1 MLQASPI
8 AHIECEL
15 WHIDMTKHLR
25 GYLLVTLLA
34 CFSVG
39 YASAEQDKPL
49 QGPATVRI
57 VRKDAGFQ
65 LLVNGKSFYVKGAG
79 LEYGSQET
87 LARYGGNSFRTWQT
101 DNGQESGQAVLDRAY
116 VNGLMVTMGLQVA
129 AERGGFD
136 YNDPMAVAQQ
146 LDRIKREVLLYKN
159 HPALL
164 MWSIGNELNLGSRN
178 PKVWDAVNQISEMIH
193 NLDPNHPTMTPLAGL
208 NPELA
213 ELLKSRAGSLDLI
226 GIQLYGDIAN
236 LSTILRQS
244 AWNGPYIVTEWGPTG
259 HWEVTA
265 TEWGAP
271 IEADSSQKADL
282 LYTRYRKYI
291 LNDQSHCLGSYV
303 FLWGQ
308 KQERTPTWYG
318 MFLESGESTEA
329 VDIMST
335 LWSGAWP
342 SNRSPIISSFQINSR
357 HAIDNIKLEANQ
369 IYSAQIQATDIDQD
383 SLSFR
388 WIVMRESS
396 AKSVGGDYEDAPAII
411 IAEIKNLGHGRIQF
425 KAPTMTGNFRLFAY
439 VYDGK
444 GHAAH
449 ANLPFQVS
457 AIMQ

>member
-178 PKVWDAVNQISEMIH
+178 PKVWDAVN
-193 NLDPNHPTMTPLAGL
+193 
-208 NPELA
+208 
-213 ELLKSRAGSLDLI
+213 
-226 GIQLYGDIAN
+226 
-236 LSTILRQS
+236 
-244 AWNGPYIVTEWGPTG
+244 
-259 HWEVTA
+259 
-265 TEWGAP
+265 
-271 IEADSSQKADL
+271 
-282 LYTRYRKYI
+282 
-291 LNDQSHCLGSYV
+291 
-303 FLWGQ
+303 
-308 KQERTPTWYG
+308 
-318 MFLESGESTEA
+318 
-329 VDIMST
+329 
-335 LWSGAWP
+335 
-342 SNRSPIISSFQINSR
+342 
-357 HAIDNIKLEANQ
+357 
-369 IYSAQIQATDIDQD
+369 
-383 SLSFR
+383 
-388 WIVMRESS
+388 
-396 AKSVGGDYEDAPAII
+396 
-411 IAEIKNLGHGRIQF
+411 
-425 KAPTMTGNFRLFAY
+425 
-439 VYDGK
+439 
-444 GHAAH
+444 
-449 ANLPFQVS
+449 
-457 AIMQ
+457 